1 MILSQLVK
9 PMFSNVSIE
18 QVFYFS
24 CNIALYFYLFRKDVL
39 PTMAFYYLLQV
50 LATIFIF
57 NKDDKDKD
65 RKNKET
71 SHEDNLVNKTLF
83 FFLESY
89 RKIMKHN
96 VESMHRWIRF
106 YNMFEMVLGMIQSTL
121 LNKKSQS
128 SSSTSPTS
136 TSGTSRTSVGGLED
150 YQALQRKN
158 ESGTS
163 EKSVMSVR
171 RRIINPFNPPSPMT
185 VEKLETL
192 EQNETILKS
201 NIEIATEKEKEIL
214 SSIVQEEIELDKLE
228 EEKEKCENELEI
240 IEQIKFQSSTIA
252 LKNDETDET
261 DETDEADE
269 TEDLKND
276 ETEDL
281 KNDETDETDET
292 DGMEE
297 GEIDETNEFN
307 KDADET
313 DETDDEDEE
322 EEDENVKIHPLTL
335 VN

>member
-57 NKDDKDKD
+57 NKDGKDKDKENEKD
-65 RKNKET
+65 
-71 SHEDNLVNKTLF
+71 SHEDNMVNKTLF

-121 LNKKSQS
+121 LNKKSKS
-128 SSSTSPTS
+128 TSSTPETL
-136 TSGTSRTSVGGLED
+136 RTSVGGLED

-158 ESGTS
+158 ENEKNGTSDKSGTN
-163 EKSVMSVR
+163 EKSVLSVR

-240 IEQIKFQSSTIA
+240 IEKIKFQSSTIA
-252 LKNDETDET
+252 LKNDETNET
-261 DETDEADE
+261 NETDEADE

-276 ETEDL
+276 ET
-281 KNDETDETDET
+281 DEADET

-313 DETDDEDEE
+313 DETEDEDEE
-322 EEDENVKIHPLTL
+322 EDGNVKIHPLTL